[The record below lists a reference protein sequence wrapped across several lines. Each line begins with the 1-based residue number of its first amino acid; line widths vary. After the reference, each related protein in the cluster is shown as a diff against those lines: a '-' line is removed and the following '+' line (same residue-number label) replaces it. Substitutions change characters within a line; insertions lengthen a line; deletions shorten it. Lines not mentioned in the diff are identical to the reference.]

1 MTLCGCSKDLII
13 GGGLNIYPPEVER
26 MLAEHPAVNVCVV
39 IGCPDKE
46 WGEMV
51 TAVVVLDR
59 CESVTDEELIRFCRE
74 RLAPYKS
81 PKSIVFRDDLRAMQW
96 GRSKKQSIE
105 KRSVWKISNC

>member
-51 TAVVVLDR
+51 TAVVVLKPGA
-59 CESVTDEELIRFCRE
+59 SVTGEELILF
-74 RLAPYKS
+74 
-81 PKSIVFRDDLRAMQW
+81 FR
-96 GRSKKQSIE
+96 
-105 KRSVWKISNC
+105 